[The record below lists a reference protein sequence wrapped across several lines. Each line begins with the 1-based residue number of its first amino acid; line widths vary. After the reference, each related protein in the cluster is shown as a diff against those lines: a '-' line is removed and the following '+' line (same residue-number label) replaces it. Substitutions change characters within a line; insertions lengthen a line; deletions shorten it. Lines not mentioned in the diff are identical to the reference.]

1 MKLPGA
7 GGSIYLTTYIMG
19 WIIYTTWKSIVA
31 ESESCKNIVPIFT
44 ISFLDWPHSRADR
57 WWRHLLVENFVTWF
71 SVKPFRFW
79 PRIKKILENCQKEFF
94 SQPIWS
100 GWTKIHFSEPKPHYN
115 CPLSKILSS
124 SLLSSNSVVHDLSLF
139 GIKHQDN
146 TTK

>member
-1 MKLPGA
+1 MTLDLCLTEQSKILYLLFIFCTLGFRKYMKLPGA

-44 ISFLDWPHSRADR
+44 ISFLDWTQSRADR

-100 GWTKIHFSEPKPHYN
+100 GWTKIHFSVAY
-115 CPLSKILSS
+115 LTTVAIL
-124 SLLSSNSVVHDLSLF
+124 
-139 GIKHQDN
+139 
-146 TTK
+146 